1 MNRREVMRWLVGAAG
16 LAAARPV
23 LAQVPRRDRIRR
35 VAILSISGQSDP
47 DGRARLSAFL
57 NAMKSMGWIDGRN
70 IQYEYRWGAS
80 NAGRAAALAAELIAS
95 APEVILV
102 NGTPGVSAL
111 QKATR
116 TIPVVFVVVTDPV
129 GAGFVQSQARPG
141 ANITGFST
149 FEPEIGGK
157 WLELLKGIAPEI
169 RRVAGIL
176 DPQFPGFARVWN
188 AVEAAAAR
196 SRIELTA
203 LPLRVAGDNIESA
216 VGQFANG
223 SAAGLIALPTAVNN
237 TARTRLIALSAKHRL
252 PAVYPFRHY
261 AVEGGLM
268 AYGFQPVDLWRRSA
282 SYVDRILKGEMP
294 ADLPVQSP
302 TTYELVINR
311 RTAKN
316 IGLSVPKA
324 MLVQADELID

>member
-1 MNRREVMRWLVGAAG
+1 MKRRDVIRWLAGAAG

-23 LAQVPRRDRIRR
+23 LAQAPRTDRIRR
-35 VAILSISGQSDP
+35 VAILSISAQSDP
-47 DGRARLSAFL
+47 DGQARLGAFL
-57 NAMKSMGWIDGRN
+57 NAMQSMGWIEGRN
-70 IQYEYRWGAS
+70 IQYEYRGGAS
-80 NAGRAAALAAELIAS
+80 NAARAAALGAELIAS

-102 NGTPGVSAL
+102 NGTPGVTAL

-157 WLELLKGIAPEI
+157 WLELLKGIAPGI

-176 DPQFPGFARVWN
+176 DPQFQGFARIWN
-188 AVEAAAAR
+188 AVETAAAR

-203 LPLRVAGDNIESA
+203 LPLREAGDDIEST

-223 SAAGLIALPTAVNN
+223 SAAGLITLPTAVNN
-237 TARTRLIALSAKHRL
+237 RARTRLIALSAKHRL

-302 TTYELVINR
+302 TKYELVINR

-324 MLVQADELID
+324 MLVQADKLID